1 MLNLDIT
8 YGRGDFSLKVD
19 FAAEPSTITAL
30 FGQSGSGKT
39 TLVNLIAGLER
50 PDAGRIT
57 QGDRVLFDAEAGIDL
72 PVEQRHLGYVFQDGR
87 LFPHLSVRANLTYGM
102 KPSGGT
108 VDFGQLVTLLDIA
121 PLLDRRPGN
130 LSGGEKQRIT
140 IGRALLADPA
150 LLLMDEP
157 LASVDSN
164 RRGEIL
170 PFIERLRDE
179 LGVTIIYVSHA
190 IDEVIRLADR
200 LILLSD
206 GQVAASGGVEELM
219 SRLDLR
225 PLTGRYEAGAV
236 LAAQFES
243 YDPEYGLAHLSF
255 AGGTL
260 TVPGGESPKGTKLRV
275 RIRARDVSLSLT
287 APKDSSVLNVF
298 SGTVTEISSE
308 DGAQTDVRLD
318 VGAPLIARIT
328 RKSVVELGLE
338 PGKPVFALVKTVA
351 IDRRSMGG

>member
-1 MLNLDIT
+1 
-8 YGRGDFSLKVD
+8 
-19 FAAEPSTITAL
+19 
-30 FGQSGSGKT
+30 
-39 TLVNLIAGLER
+39 
-50 PDAGRIT
+50 
-57 QGDRVLFDAEAGIDL
+57 
-72 PVEQRHLGYVFQDGR
+72 
-87 LFPHLSVRANLTYGM
+87 
-102 KPSGGT
+102 
-108 VDFGQLVTLLDIA
+108 
-121 PLLDRRPGN
+121 LLDRRPGT
-130 LSGGEKQRIT
+130 LSGGEKQRVA

-157 LASVDSN
+157 LASLDAN

-206 GQVAASGGVEELM
+206 GGVAASGGVEELM

-225 PLTGRYEAGAV
+225 PMTGRYEAGAV

-243 YDPEYGLAHLSF
+243 YDGEYGLARLSF

-260 TVPGGESPKGTKLRV
+260 TVPGGQSPKGTKLRV

-287 APKDSSVLNVF
+287 APRDSSVLNVF
-298 SGTVTEISSE
+298 SGTVTEISDDE
-308 DGAQTDVRLD
+308 GAQVDVRLD

-328 RKSVVELGLE
+328 RKSVAQLDLA
-338 PGKPVFALVKTVA
+338 PGKPVFALVKAVA
-351 IDRRSMGG
+351 IDRRSMGV